1 MLLTGTTFG
10 QVLPKG
16 TLIGTHALT
25 VTLQPGITREQYLQ
39 FFSNKYIPEVN
50 KVDPDWQ
57 VYLVKSIRGNINKNS
72 FGMVHIIKSEN
83 VRSKYMNAD
92 GSSTEL
98 CNSVNEKFK
107 PIMDEMN
114 KLGT

>member
-1 MLLTGTTFG
+1 
-10 QVLPKG
+10 
-16 TLIGTHALT
+16 
-25 VTLQPGITREQYLQ
+25 
-39 FFSNKYIPEVN
+39 
-50 KVDPDWQ
+50 
-57 VYLVKSIRGNINKNS
+57 
-72 FGMVHIIKSEN
+72 MVHIVKSEN